1 MLNLY
6 SKMSMRKKTGA
17 VLVAM
22 LVIIAGVI
30 LSLQFGGNP
39 HEPENEEDIFDNE
52 GRYDSSNLNYM
63 GVIYSNRSDI
73 PNWNGGYSEST
84 NCPWGRIHN
93 GLDFGFRNDSDV
105 IAAAPG
111 IVEAI
116 ELSFLVNG
124 TVYKVAVLIRFN
136 SSVMIE
142 YGFEGFSEDV
152 AVRSQQVA
160 MLDIEE
166 GDWVAKGDV
175 IGQFLQVGGAA
186 HVHFAIYMGEA
197 TCPRPFF
204 SEDAYIEIMELVHT
218 YQPTW
223 ELCYP

>member
-1 MLNLY
+1 MQ
-6 SKMSMRKKTGA
+6 KRICAIVM
-17 VLVAM
+17 VILV
-22 LVIIAGVI
+22 IAGVV
-30 LSLQFGGNP
+30 LSLQFGGNS
-39 HEPENEEDIFDNE
+39 HGPENEEDLFDNE

-73 PNWNGGYSEST
+73 LNWNGGYSEST
-84 NCPWGRIHN
+84 NCPWGRVHN
-93 GLDFGFRNDSDV
+93 GLDFAFRNDTDV

-136 SSVMIE
+136 SSLMIE

-152 AVRSQQVA
+152 EVRAQQVA

-175 IGQFLQVGGAA
+175 IGQFLQGGGGD
-186 HVHFAIYMGEA
+186 HIHFGIYVGEA
-197 TCPRPFF
+197 TCPVPFF
-204 SEDAYIEIMELVHT
+204 SPDAYAELMELVHSF
-218 YQPTW
+218 QPTW
-223 ELCYP
+223 NLCYP